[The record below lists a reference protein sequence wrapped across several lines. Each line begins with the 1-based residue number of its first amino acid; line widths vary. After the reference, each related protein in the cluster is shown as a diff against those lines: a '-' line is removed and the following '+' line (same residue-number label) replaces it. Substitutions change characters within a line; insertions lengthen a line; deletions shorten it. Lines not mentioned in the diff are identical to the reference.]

1 MKKSH
6 FRRCIMLS
14 LCEDSPFHLESTA
27 SKVWAEASQCVS
39 NFYLFCWEPW
49 WPARRSWR
57 RVQGE
62 EMQNI
67 RNFWF
72 CTECGFICPCVQISL
87 PRCANQGQVY
97 HPGQA
102 ACFPPLD
109 RGPCNKVFT
118 SSLLPSIAL
127 FSFSSTTAP
136 SHFLGWDDRPF
147 QCHRVGSLHHRCL
160 PEAKRGGFRQQKL

>member
-1 MKKSH
+1 
-6 FRRCIMLS
+6 MLS

-62 EMQNI
+62 EMQKI

-72 CTECGFICPCVQISL
+72 CTECGFICPFVCKFECLGAQTRAKSITLARL
-87 PRCANQGQVY
+87 PAFLPSTVDPATR
-97 HPGQA
+97 
-102 ACFPPLD
+102 F
-109 RGPCNKVFT
+109 
-118 SSLLPSIAL
+118 SLLLFFHNCSIAL